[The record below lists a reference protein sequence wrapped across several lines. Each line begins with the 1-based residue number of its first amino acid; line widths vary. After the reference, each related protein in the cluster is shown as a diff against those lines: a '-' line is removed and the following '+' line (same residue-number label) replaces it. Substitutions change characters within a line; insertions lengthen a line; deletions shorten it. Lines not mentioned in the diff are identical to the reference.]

1 MPFNGKKHNID
12 IDAAVAIVNFMKQM

>member
-12 IDAAVAIVNFMKQM
+12 IDAAGAIVNFMKQM